1 MNHHLR
7 LEMNDVEGAL
17 MRSVGVA
24 QRRGFAIASAHFE
37 RLESGKARL
46 ELAVE
51 SANRTVEVLMRQ
63 LLRLHE
69 VTHVEQFEIKADLK
83 IAEVH

>member
-17 MRSVGVA
+17 MRTVGVA

-37 RLESGKARL
+37 RIDSGKARL
-46 ELAVE
+46 DLAVE
-51 SANRTVEVLMRQ
+51 SANRAIDVLMRQ
-63 LLRLHE
+63 LMRLHE
-69 VTHVEQFEIKADLK
+69 VIHVEQFEIKPDLK
-83 IAEVH
+83 IAEVN